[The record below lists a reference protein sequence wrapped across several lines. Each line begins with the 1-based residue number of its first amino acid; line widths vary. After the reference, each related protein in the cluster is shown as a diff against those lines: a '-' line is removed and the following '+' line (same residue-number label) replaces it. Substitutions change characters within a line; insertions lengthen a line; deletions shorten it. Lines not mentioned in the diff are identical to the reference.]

1 MPRIV
6 INHNNSLE
14 VNGDNE
20 LCVKMSNASGSSLT
34 LRSDGLYAQQKAG
47 TSGAGYPD
55 GYKSN
60 NGLVVG
66 IESPMGDNP
75 YELPHSKRVVLPNF
89 VHRIFTCTQTDG
101 SDISIRQCDV
111 ILPGDMYR
119 VLDNTDPSNPVYNYY
134 IILKSNGTTATVVT
148 PNPVATVP
156 ANASYN

>member
-6 INHNNSLE
+6 INHDNSFE
-14 VNGDNE
+14 VNNDNE
-20 LCVKMSNASGSSLT
+20 LTVKMSNKAGSSLV
-34 LRSDGLYAQQKAG
+34 LRSDGLYAQQKTG

-55 GYKSN
+55 GYKSH

-75 YELPHSKRVVLPNF
+75 YETPHSKRVVLPNIA
-89 VHRIFTCTQTDG
+89 HRIFTCTQTDG

-111 ILPGDMYR
+111 ILPGDMFR
-119 VLDNTDPSNPVYNYY
+119 VFDSTDPSNPVYKYY
-134 IILKSNGTTATVVT
+134 IILKSNGTTATMVT

-156 ANASYN
+156 ANAAYN